1 MEINNYT
8 KMDIF
13 TIIDRIETEAEN
25 PEEMAKMIKAEID
38 AYAELVREKEPFNI
52 DMYRV
57 VQEFPNADYVAVG
70 GIYLTEEDYEDDI
83 YGYIIPYSYIE
94 KGIYTVKYKILYLAE
109 I

>member
-25 PEEMAKMIKAEID
+25 SEEMAKMIKAEID
-38 AYAELVREKEPFNI
+38 AYAELVREKEPFTI

-70 GIYLTEEDYEDDI
+70 GVYLTEEDYNDDI
-83 YGYIIPYSYIE
+83 YGYIIPFSHIDNGVYKVE
-94 KGIYTVKYKILYLAE
+94 YKILFNA
-109 I
+109 